1 MTLARNMGPIDQVF
15 RTLMGVA
22 CMYLGPFSD
31 WLTSDFISG
40 VLLAL
45 VGLLVII
52 SSLAGFCPFYYA
64 AGFNTYR
71 EPGS

>member
-1 MTLARNMGPIDQVF
+1 MTLTRNMGPVDQVF
-15 RTLMGVA
+15 RTLMGLT

-31 WLTSDFISG
+31 WLTSDFMSG

-45 VGLLVII
+45 VGLLVIV
-52 SSLAGFCPFYYA
+52 SSLTGFCPFYYA